1 MSGESPE
8 VKLARMEE
16 RLNTVLEA
24 LELARDGR
32 KQQYEKLEELNRNLL
47 TLDNRVGAVEKSL
60 AAAAPTIDEFVN
72 IKLKV
77 QGAGIAGKYA
87 WAIGASIITFL
98 FTIRESIIAWMTK

>member
-24 LELARDGR
+24 LELARDSR

-47 TLDNRVGAVEKSL
+47 TLDSRVGAVEKSL